1 MHPLVPGFRWR
12 SIQATGRCFYA
23 RQYNGVPGTKAS
35 NAAQNW
41 ERK

>member
-1 MHPLVPGFRWR
+1 MHPRPRISLALNP
-12 SIQATGRCFYA
+12 ATGR